1 MSPMA
6 NDVNRL
12 IDMLYERIEDAKSPA
27 LKPNMSMVDR
37 DEMLDLLDELRAQ
50 LPVEIKR
57 AQELLAAR
65 EKFVDEAKRD
75 VDRMMR
81 QAELDA
87 KTKVSD
93 SEVLYAAKEKARQMV
108 ARAEERC
115 RQLYQVTNEYAE
127 DALART
133 EEAVQMALDEV
144 KQQRVRFRSAS
155 AAKMQ
160 EQRDKSGRKDGCG
173 PGGGRRKNLPRSTV
187 ILKICEKRQRI
198 WRNFLKN
205 SRFCGKMK
213 KAPPAQDVV
222 RHGAFFIL
230 RKLVEEMS
238 NICFKMAILAE
249 KCQKNGPFLA
259 VFVQKKACNPLGFSL
274 ILRSCGGEKW
284 VKVETKC
291 QRDPIHDPKNAG
303 KGGINRGQAV
313 GKVQQQHRLQG
324 PSGHPLFHAGGT
336 GRHVLHYHRR
346 GALPEHL
353 SSGQVGPDVRGDG

>member
-1 MSPMA
+1 MA

-37 DEMLDLLDELRAQ
+37 DEVLDLLDELRNQTAPYPGIPELLDELRAQ

-57 AQELLAAR
+57 AQELLSAR
-65 EKFVDEAKRD
+65 DKFVEDAKRD

-160 EQRDKSGRKDGCG
+160 EQRDKLDGR
-173 PGGGRRKNLPRSTV
+173 T
-187 ILKICEKRQRI
+187 
-198 WRNFLKN
+198 
-205 SRFCGKMK
+205 
-213 KAPPAQDVV
+213 PPQED
-222 RHGAFFIL
+222 
-230 RKLVEEMS
+230 
-238 NICFKMAILAE
+238 
-249 KCQKNGPFLA
+249 
-259 VFVQKKACNPLGFSL
+259 
-274 ILRSCGGEKW
+274 GGE
-284 VKVETKC
+284 E
-291 QRDPIHDPKNAG
+291 
-303 KGGINRGQAV
+303 
-313 GKVQQQHRLQG
+313 
-324 PSGHPLFHAGGT
+324 
-336 GRHVLHYHRR
+336 
-346 GALPEHL
+346 
-353 SSGQVGPDVRGDG
+353 

>member
-37 DEMLDLLDELRAQ
+37 DELLDLLDELRAQ

-57 AQELLAAR
+57 AQELLSAR
-65 EKFVDEAKRD
+65 DKFVEDAKRD

-144 KQQRVRFRSAS
+144 KLVFEDDALSWIAEE
-155 AAKMQ
+155 A
-160 EQRDKSGRKDGCG
+160 
-173 PGGGRRKNLPRSTV
+173 
-187 ILKICEKRQRI
+187 LKR
-198 WRNFLKN
+198 
-205 SRFCGKMK
+205 GT
-213 KAPPAQDVV
+213 
-222 RHGAFFIL
+222 GARAL
-230 RKLVEEMS
+230 R
-238 NICFKMAILAE
+238 AILEEFMLDIMYEIPKDPNIGSVVVTRPYLE
-249 KCQKNGPFLA
+249 K
-259 VFVQKKACNPLGFSL
+259 
-274 ILRSCGGEKW
+274 
-284 VKVETKC
+284 
-291 QRDPIHDPKNAG
+291 
-303 KGGINRGQAV
+303 KGG
-313 GKVQQQHRLQG
+313 
-324 PSGHPLFHAGGT
+324 PLIQM
-336 GRHVLHYHRR
+336 R
-346 GALPEHL
+346 
-353 SSGQVGPDVRGDG
+353 QM

>member
-27 LKPNMSMVDR
+27 LNPILSMVDR
-37 DEMLDLLDELRAQ
+37 DELLDLLDELRAQ

-57 AQELLAAR
+57 AQELLSAR
-65 EKFVDEAKRD
+65 DKFVEDAKRD

-160 EQRDKSGRKDGCG
+160 EQRDKLDGRTPP
-173 PGGGRRKNLPRSTV
+173 PGGWRRGVMPQVNRNLKNL
-187 ILKICEKRQRI
+187 
-198 WRNFLKN
+198 
-205 SRFCGKMK
+205 
-213 KAPPAQDVV
+213 
-222 RHGAFFIL
+222 
-230 RKLVEEMS
+230 
-238 NICFKMAILAE
+238 
-249 KCQKNGPFLA
+249 
-259 VFVQKKACNPLGFSL
+259 
-274 ILRSCGGEKW
+274 
-284 VKVETKC
+284 
-291 QRDPIHDPKNAG
+291 
-303 KGGINRGQAV
+303 
-313 GKVQQQHRLQG
+313 
-324 PSGHPLFHAGGT
+324 
-336 GRHVLHYHRR
+336 
-346 GALPEHL
+346 
-353 SSGQVGPDVRGDG
+353 

>member
-1 MSPMA
+1 MA

-37 DEMLDLLDELRAQ
+37 DELLDLLDELRAQ
-50 LPVEIKR
+50 L
-57 AQELLAAR
+57 LLSAR
-65 EKFVDEAKRD
+65 DKFVEDAKRD

-160 EQRDKSGRKDGCG
+160 EQRDKLDGRT
-173 PGGGRRKNLPRSTV
+173 LPQ
-187 ILKICEKRQRI
+187 E
-198 WRNFLKN
+198 
-205 SRFCGKMK
+205 
-213 KAPPAQDVV
+213 D
-222 RHGAFFIL
+222 
-230 RKLVEEMS
+230 
-238 NICFKMAILAE
+238 
-249 KCQKNGPFLA
+249 
-259 VFVQKKACNPLGFSL
+259 
-274 ILRSCGGEKW
+274 GGE
-284 VKVETKC
+284 E
-291 QRDPIHDPKNAG
+291 
-303 KGGINRGQAV
+303 
-313 GKVQQQHRLQG
+313 
-324 PSGHPLFHAGGT
+324 
-336 GRHVLHYHRR
+336 
-346 GALPEHL
+346 
-353 SSGQVGPDVRGDG
+353 